1 MVLDLR
7 RQVAN
12 AFNLYL
18 NYKQYHWKTIGPMSR
33 DLNII
38 FDEFATEV
46 YNTVEVLDE
55 RVRIIGQY
63 RLRVK
68 EFSKTATIK
77 PAKKENKLFIVSL
90 LSEE

>member
-1 MVLDLR
+1 M
-7 RQVAN
+7 
-12 AFNLYL
+12 
-18 NYKQYHWKTIGPMSR
+18 
-33 DLNII
+33 
-38 FDEFATEV
+38 
-46 YNTVEVLDE
+46 
-55 RVRIIGQY
+55 IGQY